1 MAPNKKRAPKNP
13 KTVQSKKT
21 VAPPT
26 SYLPRAKA
34 VPRELLPIFATT
46 SLNEIIEDEFSEFQ
60 NIQEYLPCLS
70 LVTDSKA
77 ETNLYSRIE
86 SLTISGEPDGYFINT
101 QMKFCDISGVQDVP
115 LFVKRVHLVEPI
127 PAMQGD
133 YIFPHDG
140 ALPQADNKWQRTL
153 AKIHNPL
160 NEAYIDALCGAT
172 MARLV
177 ETGTSPHWIRL
188 YGTFNARVDSYM
200 YNITGEIS
208 NLRHDKWFQKNQKA
222 GIFTVRV
229 IGEEDRPKNLVEIVE
244 DGGVIDC
251 DQLDEEDG
259 ESEEKTAKNTVE
271 DEADDEVTDETDTN
285 KEEDDETTD
294 EEEDETTD
302 SDEDEDEDEESDS
315 ECKSDSPPSDE
326 DESVAHLA
334 ERMVRIVKID
344 DDDESSAS
352 KSGSS
357 THSSNTSNSSSSSM
371 HNQCEYYA
379 EFDNFPVQVSL
390 LERCEATMDSL
401 LDVEELTSDA
411 TLIETRDERWSAWI
425 YQIITALSVAQH
437 YYGFVHNDL
446 HTNNIMWTATE
457 ETHLYYKLNASKDDV
472 TYYKVPT
479 FGRLMKIIDFGR
491 ASFWL
496 KNRDELLIT
505 DSYADGNDAAGQYNC
520 PPYYDP
526 TEPRVDPNPSFDLC
540 RLAVSMFDAIYP
552 ESPPVRQP
560 EVVLS
565 QEVGRTMY
573 ETESELFNL
582 LWMWL
587 TDDKGQNIL
596 RNPDDTER
604 FPDFDLYKYI
614 ARHANKCIPHQ
625 QAKHPYFDKMYKIQ
639 KDEIPAGTK
648 IWEVPVQ

>member
-1 MAPNKKRAPKNP
+1 MAPNKKKGPKNQ
-13 KTVQSKKT
+13 KTGQSKKT
-21 VAPPT
+21 AAPPT

-46 SLNEIIEDEFSEFQ
+46 SLNEIIEPEFSEFQ
-60 NIQEYLPCLS
+60 KIQEYLPCLS
-70 LVTDSKA
+70 LVTDSKS
-77 ETNLYSRIE
+77 ETNLYSRIS

-101 QMKFCDISGVQDVP
+101 QMTFCDVSGVQDVP

-133 YIFPHDG
+133 YIFPNDG
-140 ALPQADNKWQRTL
+140 ALPQADSKWQRTL

-222 GIFTVRV
+222 GIFTVKV

-244 DGGVIDC
+244 EGGVIEC
-251 DQLDEEDG
+251 DQLDIDEK
-259 ESEEKTAKNTVE
+259 ESEEKAT
-271 DEADDEVTDETDTN
+271 
-285 KEEDDETTD
+285 EESAEEESD
-294 EEEDETTD
+294 EEE
-302 SDEDEDEDEESDS
+302 SDEEESDEEDTDDS
-315 ECKSDSPPSDE
+315 ECKSGGPSSDE
-326 DESVAHLA
+326 DESVAQLA

-344 DDDESSAS
+344 DDDDETDESSDSSSGS

-379 EFDNFPVQVSL
+379 EFENFPVQVSL

-401 LDVEELTSDA
+401 LDVEEFTSDA
-411 TLIETRDERWSAWI
+411 TLIETRDMRWSAWI

-457 ETHLYYKLNASKDDV
+457 ETHLYYKLSASTADA

-565 QEVGRTMY
+565 QELGRIMY
-573 ETESELFNL
+573 ETESELYNL

-625 QAKHPYFDKMYKIQ
+625 QAKHPYFDKIYKIQ

-648 IWEVPVQ
+648 IWEVPLQ